1 MYIHS
6 RRLILIDNLELEQ
19 DLLNFPT
26 IFDAV
31 RARLG
36 YTIRDM
42 SNLLGISYQTSRRLC
57 LEPGTPRLATI
68 KSIKRV
74 FPNINSARW
83 RRWVYLIANRFAMD
97 VSVELEELLSTGVID
112 IDAYSD
118 MADSAALADSC
129 EANQGRACSFYL
141 HPNHI
146 AAIGLLSSKLGK
158 SQSQIIRDHIEAILS
173 ENKDVSQVISGE
185 SDISIL
191 SEDPED
197 IIKYD

>member
-1 MYIHS
+1 M
-6 RRLILIDNLELEQ
+6 LDNLDFEQ

-31 RARLG
+31 RAKMG

-68 KSIKRV
+68 KSIKRI

-83 RRWVYLIANRFAMD
+83 RRWVYLIANRFSMD
-97 VSVELEELLSTGVID
+97 VSAELEELLSTGVID
-112 IDAYSD
+112 IDAYSEL
-118 MADSAALADSC
+118 ADSAAAIDNC

-146 AAIGLLSSKLGK
+146 RALGLLSAKLGK
-158 SQSQIIRDHIEAILS
+158 SQSQIIRDHIEDLLS
-173 ENKDVSQVISGE
+173 ANKDVSKVISGE
-185 SDISIL
+185 VDATIL
-191 SEDPED
+191 IDDADD